1 MVEKEMEE
9 YALASAEAA
18 YEDPGE
24 HVPMVF
30 LASGGG
36 FHYGNDSHW

>member
-1 MVEKEMEE
+1 MVEKAIEE

-30 LASGGG
+30 LASGVG
-36 FHYGNDSHW
+36 FHYGNYFH